1 MNTASASQQPQ
12 VGVGAIVLREGR
24 VLLGKRIGSHGAG
37 TWAFP
42 GGHLGFGE
50 SIEACARREVLEE
63 TGLSLG
69 AVRPGPYTN
78 DFMASEGKHY
88 VTCYVQALALP
99 GEAQVM
105 EPNKCECWA
114 WFQWHSL
121 PSGLFAPVANLFASG
136 FAPNAA

>member
-1 MNTASASQQPQ
+1 M
-12 VGVGAIVLREGR
+12 E
-24 VLLGKRIGSHGAG
+24 
-37 TWAFP
+37 
-42 GGHLGFGE
+42 FGE

-63 TGLSLG
+63 TGLILG

-88 VTCYVQALALP
+88 VTCYVQASALP
-99 GEAQVM
+99 GEAKVM

-114 WFQWHSL
+114 WFQWQSL
-121 PSGLFAPVANLFASG
+121 PTGLFAPVANLFASG

>member
-1 MNTASASQQPQ
+1 M
-12 VGVGAIVLREGR
+12 LREGR

-42 GGHLGFGE
+42 GGHLEFGE

-69 AVRPGPYTN
+69 AVKPGPYTN

-99 GEAQVM
+99 GEPQVL
-105 EPNKCECWA
+105 EQNKCECWA

-121 PSGLFAPVANLFASG
+121 PSGLFSPVARLFASG
-136 FAPNAA
+136 FVPNAA